1 MFGKSEKK
9 LGEGT
14 AFGLDY
20 GTFLING
27 LLIYYIPFQNTP

>member
-1 MFGKSEKK
+1 MFGKAEKK

-20 GTFLING
+20 GKFLING
-27 LLIYYIPFQNTP
+27 LLIYNMRLQNTP